1 MCGSKGFALWV
12 RMLFSCIVDA
22 DFLDTESF
30 MDGTLTEAR
39 LGYPALAGLAAR
51 FDAYMAEVTVM
62 ALDSPVNRLRAE
74 VLAQCRSRAQGE
86 PGLFSLTVPTGGGK
100 TLSSLAFAL
109 RTRARTASSASSM
122 PFPTPASSSK
132 PPTSSRHLRCARTSS
147 STTARPNR
155 TPPGDRALAAGL
167 RELGRAAGRHHQRAA
182 VRIPVR
188 RAHLALP
195 QAAPTSATA

>member
-1 MCGSKGFALWV
+1 MSFIAHVRAADNPDTRRELDEARAAAPAELLARGSVPDLRNVPGGSKGFALWV

-74 VLAQCRSRAQGE
+74 VLAQCRSRAQG
-86 PGLFSLTVPTGGGK
+86 
-100 TLSSLAFAL
+100 
-109 RTRARTASSASSM
+109 
-122 PFPTPASSSK
+122 
-132 PPTSSRHLRCARTSS
+132 
-147 STTARPNR
+147 
-155 TPPGDRALAAGL
+155 
-167 RELGRAAGRHHQRAA
+167 
-182 VRIPVR
+182 
-188 RAHLALP
+188 
-195 QAAPTSATA
+195 